1 MKGISDLLDSDMED
15 VENTIDEDSILSS
28 ASDARAVAPTDRKT
42 AQVKKPRKRKPVTM
56 PKSKSRVTKAQSEG
70 ATKKTTK
77 AAAGAKRKALEEQV
91 NGRSAKT
98 ESVSGSEDELESP
111 VALRKPE
118 AKARSKK
125 TQRATEE
132 PEEVEVDQTPM
143 VARSSHDQAKPTKAG
158 PKVVK
163 KAAPPKAKASK
174 TAPAAIAETQLEQ
187 DYESEEDV
195 HVVREPVQRSRQTS
209 IARTISRKPQ
219 DPTYR
224 RRAGS
229 ASDTE
234 RGDPNLRRKLGDITL
249 KFENIDLKY
258 RNLKDVGVH
267 EASANAEKMRKQCEA
282 TNQKFGDLITSL
294 KAELA
299 MKAPLAQ
306 DACKLSK
313 ELQVKNIEM
322 SRIQAT
328 VTDLTR
334 SLADA
339 QNEIK
344 ALHAKL
350 SASRNTPI
358 EGTNTKTPGSAARNT
373 ALSRTTLA
381 GSSEMIQSAQA
392 AQMKEDIYSDLT
404 GLIIRSVKKTP
415 EGDAYDCIQTGR
427 NGSKFARI
435 SVRSPKLIRSNST
448 AFQAVCRS
456 GGRQKYELR
465 GDRVPVYATARHQS

>member
-15 VENTIDEDSILSS
+15 VENIIDENSILSS
-28 ASDARAVAPTDRKT
+28 ASDGSAVAPANRKT
-42 AQVKKPRKRKPVTM
+42 TLAKKPRKRKPVTM
-56 PKSKSRVTKAQSEG
+56 PKSKSRVTKAQAEG
-70 ATKKTTK
+70 AAKKTSK
-77 AAAGAKRKALEEQV
+77 AATGAKRKALEEQV
-91 NGRSAKT
+91 NGGHAKT

-111 VALRKPE
+111 HVLNQKPGSKPKRKI
-118 AKARSKK
+118 
-125 TQRATEE
+125 TQRATVE
-132 PEEVEVDQTPM
+132 PEEMEVDQTPL
-143 VARSSHDQAKPTKAG
+143 VARSSHAQTKSNKPA
-158 PKVVK
+158 PRVIK
-163 KAAPPKAKASK
+163 KAAAPRAKPAK
-174 TAPAAIAETQLEQ
+174 TVPEAIAETQIEQ
-187 DYESEEDV
+187 EYDSEEDV
-195 HVVREPVQRSRQTS
+195 RVVREPAQRFRQPS
-209 IARTISRKPQ
+209 IARTGSRRPQ
-219 DPTYR
+219 DATAR

-258 RNLKDVGVH
+258 RNLKEVGIH
-267 EASANAEKMRKQCEA
+267 EATTNAEKMRKQCEVM
-282 TNQKFGDLITSL
+282 NQKSADLITSL

-306 DACKLSK
+306 DTRKMVK
-313 ELQVKNIEM
+313 ELQSKDSEM
-322 SRIQAT
+322 AKLQDVVS
-328 VTDLTR
+328 DLTR

-350 SASRNTPI
+350 SASRSTPI

-373 ALSRTTLA
+373 IATRTIVA
-381 GSSEMIQSAQA
+381 GSAEAIQAAQA

-427 NGSKFARI
+427 NGSKYTCNF
-435 SVRSPKLIRSNST
+435 SPGLN
-448 AFQAVCRS
+448 
-456 GGRQKYELR
+456 
-465 GDRVPVYATARHQS
+465 